1 MSQLQQ
7 STRREVFEQ
16 KGHEC
21 LFCGVT
27 GEQHEQEYGRDLDVH
42 HVIPKRKGGSNDPD
56 NLIPVCIGCHKTL
69 EATQGKAL
77 GRIADDEMGERKRAE
92 MERENKRLK
101 ERVDELKREV
111 NELDEEISDILNG
124 VDQILRLTVAHT
136 VYAVH
141 RSKFVTSELKY
152 VGSDIEK
159 AQEEF
164 QSAENRITMETAKV
178 NIRGWAAALSPSDI
192 EHIENE
198 SQILAD
204 AVKDEIEHQKNTSNV
219 ADHE

>member
-7 STRREVFEQ
+7 STRQEVFDQ

-42 HVIPKRKGGSNDPD
+42 HVIPKRKGGSNDPS

-77 GRIADDEMGERKRAE
+77 GRIADDEMGNRKRAE

-101 ERVDELKREV
+101 ERVDELKGEV
-111 NELDEEISDILNG
+111 NQLDQEISDILNG
-124 VDQILRLTVAHT
+124 VDQILRLTVSDT
-136 VYAVH
+136 IYAVH

-159 AQEEF
+159 AQEKF
-164 QSAENRITMETAKV
+164 QSAEDRITMETVRV
-178 NIRGWAAALSPSDI
+178 NIRDWATALSDSDI
-192 EHIENE
+192 RSIQNE

-204 AVKDEIEHQKNTSNV
+204 AVEDEIEHQNAVSE
-219 ADHE
+219 ADDE